1 MKQRLV
7 RSPRSR
13 IIAGSLSRPPRG
25 SAVRLEP
32 ARQDLRRLRDPYVG
46 VPKSLN
52 RHTDKQKIEHIV
64 VPSIPTH
71 FPYDEVATKLAL
83 ALGVGLLI
91 GLEREWSQKAAG
103 VRTFAITA
111 LLGMLTALASIW
123 AVIVGFGSVALLVVL
138 INLHGFFKRDSLEIT
153 TSVTLLVTFTLGL
166 LIGQGHYFTAT
177 SSAILMTL
185 LLSFKAG
192 FSAFTGTLQLEEIR
206 SAVLIG
212 LLTFVIY
219 PLMPEHAF
227 DPWHLVEPRQAWA
240 IVVVIAGLGF
250 FNYVMLRLFGTRGVY
265 YAAFL
270 GGLVNS
276 TAAAAELSSAFSGL
290 EDESLPPAALL
301 LTSAAMFLRNLA
313 ILAIFSPAAVPHAFP
328 ALVGMALTAL
338 PFVWWGWR
346 TDRLVGGPLQLS
358 SPLSLVRVIKFAV
371 LFVAMAAVG
380 TLGQRY
386 FGNAGFLAFSL
397 LGGLVSSASTTAT
410 AAALTVNGSLSPQV
424 AAAGTVIASVASA
437 LVTIPVVYRVNRR
450 SALGSVLAASALTTV
465 FGLVLLALTVKGFAG
480 LMSIF

>member
-1 MKQRLV
+1 V
-7 RSPRSR
+7 Y
-13 IIAGSLSRPPRG
+13 A
-25 SAVRLEP
+25 
-32 ARQDLRRLRDPYVG
+32 
-46 VPKSLN
+46 
-52 RHTDKQKIEHIV
+52 
-64 VPSIPTH
+64 SIPTH

-83 ALGVGLLI
+83 ARGVGLLI

-123 AVIVGFGSVALLVVL
+123 AMLVGFGSVALLVVL
-138 INLHGFFKRDSLEIT
+138 MNVHSFFKRDSLEIT

-166 LIGQGHYFTAT
+166 LIVQGHYFTAT

-219 PLMPEHAF
+219 PLVPEHAV

-276 TAAAAELSSAFSGL
+276 TAAAAELSSAF
-290 EDESLPPAALL
+290 PA
-301 LTSAAMFLRNLA
+301 
-313 ILAIFSPAAVPHAFP
+313 
-328 ALVGMALTAL
+328 
-338 PFVWWGWR
+338 
-346 TDRLVGGPLQLS
+346 
-358 SPLSLVRVIKFAV
+358 
-371 LFVAMAAVG
+371 
-380 TLGQRY
+380 
-386 FGNAGFLAFSL
+386 
-397 LGGLVSSASTTAT
+397 
-410 AAALTVNGSLSPQV
+410 
-424 AAAGTVIASVASA
+424 
-437 LVTIPVVYRVNRR
+437 
-450 SALGSVLAASALTTV
+450 
-465 FGLVLLALTVKGFAG
+465 
-480 LMSIF
+480 

>member
-1 MKQRLV
+1 
-7 RSPRSR
+7 
-13 IIAGSLSRPPRG
+13 
-25 SAVRLEP
+25 
-32 ARQDLRRLRDPYVG
+32 
-46 VPKSLN
+46 VP
-52 RHTDKQKIEHIV
+52 EA
-64 VPSIPTH
+64 IPTVFTS
-71 FPYDEVATKLAL
+71 FPYDEVATQLAL

-111 LLGMLTALASIW
+111 MLGTLTALTSMW
-123 AVIVGFGSVALLVVL
+123 AVLVAFASVALLMVL
-138 INLHGFFKRDSLEIT
+138 MNLHSSVKRDSLEIT
-153 TSVTLLVTFTLGL
+153 TSVTLLVTFILGV

-177 SSAILMTL
+177 SAAILMTL

-219 PLMPEHAF
+219 PLMPAHAV
-227 DPWHLVEPRQAWA
+227 DPWHLLEPRQAWA
-240 IVVVIAGLGF
+240 IVVVIASLGF

-276 TAAAAELSSAFSGL
+276 TAAAAELSGAFSTI
-290 EDESLPPAALL
+290 EDEALPPAALL
-301 LTSAAMFLRNLA
+301 LTSAAMFTRNLA
-313 ILAIFSPAAVPHAFP
+313 ILAIFSPIAVPEAFP
-328 ALVGMALTAL
+328 ALGGMALTAI

-346 TDRLVGGPLQLS
+346 TDELVGHSIKLS
-358 SPLSLVRVIKFAV
+358 SPLSLVRVSKFAA
-371 LFVAMAAVG
+371 LFVAIAAAG

-386 FGNAGFLAFSL
+386 FGTTGFLTFSV
-397 LGGLVSSASTTAT
+397 LGGLVSSASTTA
-410 AAALTVNGSLSPQV
+410 AAATLTANGSVSPSV
-424 AAAGTVIASVASA
+424 GAAAAVITSVVSA

-450 SALGSVLAASALTTV
+450 SALGGLVAASALMTV
-465 FGLVLLALTVKGFAG
+465 LGLIILAVSDG
-480 LMSIF
+480 LMGRVLP